1 MKLGLA
7 DGLYNEAYLSRG
19 ERAAMIGVAVG
30 GQALF
35 ESGETMYP
43 LTQVAP
49 GGSRGDVG
57 TVKLCQL
64 RAAILP
70 DAERFHATKLLLFHR
85 IDEGFTVNN
94 RQQLTITDG
103 SQKERAR
110 KSCGGVYL

>member
-7 DGLYNEAYLSRG
+7 DGLYNQANLCRREG
-19 ERAAMIGVAVG
+19 AAVIGVSVG
-30 GQALF
+30 GQALI

-94 RQQLTITDG
+94 RQQLTITDD
-103 SQKERAR
+103 SLEERAWR
-110 KSCGGVYL
+110 RCCGVSL